1 MTHRLFSSS
10 LLLASFLL
18 PGAYAQTNTAQDSKG
33 KTELVRSS
41 LDAGVNQL
49 ISRVDAAVTASGG
62 DLERQRADWV
72 VAFSTGHYK
81 SDPLGAQAA
90 REVATQLIQRRAV
103 SGDKVTARAWE
114 MNVWEYRNPQG
125 LTIQIGTDAAGD
137 KGRIENLWPTTPAV
151 GSIGGHDTEQAAVTL
166 TQELSA
172 DNSAVLIL
180 LTNTAASV
188 GTAGTRLLG
197 TNAPEYQNM
206 LSSWNRAEGSQ
217 DGATLNLPYVV
228 STPGG
233 EVQGQMQAVV
243 FTPKTFTS
251 SPLTGGTRTEQ
262 LAAPA
267 APTPATRSGGGGAAI
282 FIVLGLL
289 VLGALAYF
297 LLRGGKGGAKGGGRG
312 TLRVGDSDFSLGGL
326 PGGKPFCIIA
336 GPGYAS
342 ESGVAVIPVQG
353 LPAAPIAELSKVGR
367 DIRVRGVHEDIRLS
381 SVGGKVVV
389 GDSATVTMR
398 PDQPDTVLDFSGEIR
413 GAGGVPREV
422 SRSVTLSYSP

>member
-1 MTHRLFSSS
+1 M
-10 LLLASFLL
+10 LLAGILL
-18 PGAYAQTNTAQDSKG
+18 TGAAAQTSTG

-41 LDAGVNQL
+41 LDAGVTQL
-49 ISRVDAAVTASGG
+49 VARINDAVTASGG

-125 LTIQIGTDAAGD
+125 LTVQIGTDSAGD
-137 KGRIENLWPTTPAV
+137 KSRIENLWPTTPAV

-166 TQELSA
+166 TQELSG
-172 DNSAVLIL
+172 DSSAVLIL

-206 LSSWNRAEGSQ
+206 LSSWNRVEGSQ

-228 STPGG
+228 STPSG

-243 FTPKTFTS
+243 FIPKTFTA
-251 SPLTGGTRTEQ
+251 SPLAGGTRTEQ

-267 APTPATRSGGGGAAI
+267 ASTPAQRSGGGGTAI
-282 FIVLGLL
+282 FIILGLL
-289 VLGALAYF
+289 ALGAAAYF
-297 LLRGGKGGAKGGGRG
+297 LLFRGKGGSGGGGGRG
-312 TLRVGDSDFSLGGL
+312 TLRVGDSDFSLSGL
-326 PGGKPFCIIA
+326 PRNKPFCIIA

-342 ESGVAVIPVQG
+342 ESEVAVIPVQG
-353 LPAAPIAELSKVGR
+353 LPAAPIAELTRVGK
-367 DIRVRGVHEDIRLS
+367 DIRVRAVHEDIRLS
-381 SVGGKVVV
+381 SVGGKVTV
-389 GDSATVTMR
+389 GDSATVPLR
-398 PDQPDTVLDFSGEIR
+398 QDQPDTVLDFSGEVR

-422 SRSVTLSYSP
+422 SRSVTLSYSQ